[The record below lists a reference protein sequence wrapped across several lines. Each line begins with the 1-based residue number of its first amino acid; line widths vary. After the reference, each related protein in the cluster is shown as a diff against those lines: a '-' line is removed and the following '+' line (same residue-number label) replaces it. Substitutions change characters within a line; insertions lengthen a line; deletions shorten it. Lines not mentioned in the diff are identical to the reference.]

1 MFIACSRQ
9 RLRRG
14 LAGRNEL
21 DWSSVGCVP
30 AHRTAPRVKRISYK
44 HVTPN
49 GAKTSFLP
57 NLTIE

>member
-14 LAGRNEL
+14 SAGRNEL

-30 AHRTAPRVKRISYK
+30 ARRTAPRVKRFAIN
-44 HVTPN
+44 VTPN